1 MLYRVRSSGP
11 DFRSCRK
18 SGPSVRSGP
27 DFRDNQITVTTGRE
41 RERVIRPL
49 LYARQIRP
57 ALLTTMSQAV
67 TRNLLARELC
77 KVDQWDVLG
86 IYLGLEESEIKVIER
101 DHHDTARRRIVM
113 LNQWMEKD
121 VDAPWEKVIDSLEI
135 MSQTSLANQL
145 KEKYISQESN
155 PPAASPRDTPAIE
168 MVVNRQEST
177 IAQEIQNFELKYI
190 ELVTKIETAME
201 KAKPSPIKLKRF
213 TKYFYENAEVTTVEE
228 LFDQLEP
235 FCFLDYALLEQ
246 IVKFFLSQDAVAD
259 NLHDYLQE
267 LAKFKSSIT
276 VKQFMD
282 SIEQAQQSVSKTSE
296 RPGLCTV
303 KLRLVGGWLDKTM
316 DDLEKLVK
324 EIFKDKAYVLSHL
337 KIVRGSVIVTY
348 SAPLSEVDPLIM
360 FALEQSLFVT
370 KVGVIE
376 LIVGDIM
383 IAQSD
388 SLDYSFE
395 SSLFGAMKDNDINL
409 MSFLLNIHTS
419 ADAANDEGMTALM
432 HAVYYNRVEA
442 LSLLLKANANP
453 NIQMDDGSTPLLVA
467 TQNGHTDI
475 VSLLLKAN
483 ANINS
488 QRDDSF
494 SPLYIASLQGL
505 TEIVSLLLKANADTN
520 LRKDNGATP
529 LHIASQRAHI
539 EVVALLL
546 KANVNP
552 NSQMNNGFTPIH
564 AASQLGHTDIVSLL
578 LKANAN
584 PNSQEEDGL
593 TPLLVATHNGHT
605 DTVSLLLKANANIN
619 LQANNGVTSL
629 YVASHQGHT
638 DIVSLL
644 LKANANP
651 NIQMDDGATPL
662 SIATQEGHTEIVSLL
677 LKANVDIN
685 LQKDDGV
692 TPLLIASHQGHID
705 IVSLLLK
712 SNANPNIQNK
722 NGSSPLFTASSKGHT
737 EVVALLLKA
746 NVNPN
751 QTILNGITPIL
762 LATQN
767 GYTDIVS
774 LLLKANANPDGQM
787 NYNATPLCIASHY
800 GHTDIVSLL
809 LKANANPDR
818 QMNNGTTTPL
828 SIASRNGH
836 TDIVSLLLKAN
847 ANPNLLLKGNDL
859 KPLMLA
865 AFEGHSQVVQLLLS
879 SGADPNLQASSHS
892 FTTLMTACHN
902 GSLDSVELL
911 LMFGA
916 DPSIV
921 GPQGKTVLDMAAYL
935 NLEDIVDL
943 LQAVKL
949 SQSSTTSQPVL
960 SANEIASNVDNETM
974 ALINRAMEQML
985 VKKTETLITAEY
997 QKHKEF
1003 LPFKHYSEGPRN
1015 IL

>member
-1 MLYRVRSSGP
+1 MEVGRSSCGCNTRQGAASISTPRSVLYRVRSSGP

-259 NLHDYLQE
+259 DLRVYLQE
-267 LAKFKSSIT
+267 LAIFKSSTT
-276 VKQFMD
+276 VNQFME
-282 SIEQAQQSVSKTSE
+282 SIEQAQQSDSTTSE

-337 KIVRGSVIVTY
+337 KIVRGSVKVTY
-348 SAPLSEVDPLIM
+348 SALKSEADFLIM
-360 FALEQSLFVT
+360 LALEQSSFLT

-376 LIVGDIM
+376 LEVDDAM
-383 IAQSD
+383 IAWNFFF
-388 SLDYSFE
+388 YHSFE
-395 SSLFGAMKDNDINL
+395 LSLLKAIIDNDLNL
-409 MSFLLNIHTS
+409 VKFLLNINTS
-419 ADAANDEGMTALM
+419 ADTANDSVVHGTENGT
-432 HAVYYNRVEA
+432 
-442 LSLLLKANANP
+442 
-453 NIQMDDGSTPLLVA
+453 TPLFVA
-467 TQNGHTDI
+467 SEEGHTE
-475 VSLLLKAN
+475 V
-483 ANINS
+483 
-488 QRDDSF
+488 
-494 SPLYIASLQGL
+494 
-505 TEIVSLLLKANADTN
+505 VSLLLKANAD
-520 LRKDNGATP
+520 
-529 LHIASQRAHI
+529 
-539 EVVALLL
+539 
-546 KANVNP
+546 
-552 NSQMNNGFTPIH
+552 
-564 AASQLGHTDIVSLL
+564 
-578 LKANAN
+578 
-584 PNSQEEDGL
+584 
-593 TPLLVATHNGHT
+593 
-605 DTVSLLLKANANIN
+605 
-619 LQANNGVTSL
+619 
-629 YVASHQGHT
+629 
-638 DIVSLL
+638 
-644 LKANANP
+644 P
-651 NIQMDDGATPL
+651 NIQTEKGASPL
-662 SIATQEGHTEIVSLL
+662 FIASQEGHTEIVSLL
-677 LKANVDIN
+677 LKANADPNI
-685 LQKDDGV
+685 QIEDGP
-692 TPLLIASHQGHID
+692 TPLFIASQEGHTEV
-705 IVSLLLK
+705 VSLLLK
-712 SNANPNIQNK
+712 TNANLQIDDPA
-722 NGSSPLFTASSKGHT
+722 PLCVASLKGHT
-737 EVVALLLKA
+737 EVVSLLLKANADPNIQIEKGVTPLHIASKEGHTEVVSLLLKA
-746 NVNPN
+746 NVDPN
-751 QTILNGITPIL
+751 IQTEDGATPL
-762 LATQN
+762 FLASQEGRTEV
-767 GYTDIVS
+767 VS
-774 LLLKANANPDGQM
+774 LLLKANANLQLDD
-787 NYNATPLCIASHY
+787 ATPLHVASLQ
-800 GHTDIVSLL
+800 GHTEVVSLL
-809 LKANANPDR
+809 LKANADPNIQTEDEV
-818 QMNNGTTTPL
+818 TPL
-828 SIASRNGH
+828 FLASQEGHTEVVFLLLKANADPNLQGATPFLIASQEGH
-836 TDIVSLLLKAN
+836 TDVVSLLLKAN
-847 ANPNLLLKGNDL
+847 ADPNLQVEHGIT
-859 KPLMLA
+859 PLMIT
-865 AFEGHSQVVQLLLS
+865 AFRGHSQVVQLLLS
-879 SGADPNLQASSHS
+879 SGSDPNLQAVDGS
-892 FTTLMTACHN
+892 TPLMNACFG

-921 GPQGKTVLDMAAYL
+921 GPQGMTALDVAAVL
-935 NLEDIVDL
+935 NHEDIVDL

-949 SQSSTTSQPVL
+949 SQSSITSPVL
-960 SANEIASNVDNETM
+960 TANEIASKVDNEVMGLIYRTM
-974 ALINRAMEQML
+974 ELIL
-985 VKKTETLITAEY
+985 VKKAENY
-997 QKHKEF
+997 
-1003 LPFKHYSEGPRN
+1003 YR
-1015 IL
+1015 